1 MNIFTT
7 HIKDYIK
14 EANIEITEHQ
24 KEIEVKCLDQHFIFL
39 NTGYLEGKPSHVKSF
54 LEAFPDYSLPTE
66 LQLDIIYS
74 HIDQIKN
81 TIANDLELAAR
92 GYMDGAMSF
101 FIDRV
106 SSGGRQ
112 YAYNIPFYSRPKFKT
127 CGRWDNAKLLMVKN
141 LNNY

>member
-14 EANIEITEHQ
+14 EANIEITVYQ

-39 NTGYLEGKPSHVKSF
+39 NIGYLEGKPSDVKSF

-74 HIDQIKN
+74 HINQIKN
-81 TIANDLELAAR
+81 TIADDLKLATR
-92 GYMDGAMSF
+92 GTMDGSMSF

-112 YAYNIPFYSRPKFKT
+112 YAYNIPYYSRPKFKT
-127 CGRWDNAKLLMVKN
+127 CDRWANAKLFMVKN